1 MNHARF
7 LYLILAVAAVVFV
20 TVAEAAHAGTE
31 LCPALPVHCWR
42 AQLHVMGFVSLTD
55 SGGLTFTKL
64 YEEKTTE
71 ADHPGY
77 WMEEFKIRILREVF
91 HSLSRSF
98 RFGEKIT
105 VDRVDYLRVLPAK
118 GTDGPP
124 PDKIGCQSPQSY
136 ADYNE

>member
-1 MNHARF
+1 MNHTRF

-71 ADHPGY
+71 ADRPGY
-77 WMEEFKIRILREVF
+77 WIEKWKVEMLREVF

-98 RFGEKIT
+98 RFGSTIT
-105 VDRVDYLRVLPAK
+105 VSGVDYLRVLPAN
-118 GTDGPP
+118 GTDGPAP
-124 PDKIGCQSPQSY
+124 GKP
-136 ADYNE
+136 